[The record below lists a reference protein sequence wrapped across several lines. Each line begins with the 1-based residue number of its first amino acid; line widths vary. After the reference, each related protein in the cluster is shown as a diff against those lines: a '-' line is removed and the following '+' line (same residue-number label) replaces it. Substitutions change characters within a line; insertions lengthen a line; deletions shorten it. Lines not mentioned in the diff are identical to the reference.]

1 MRYLLIFLAAALP
14 ALTFEAH
21 SQVPDIFR
29 EMSGSSEIRHG
40 DTIQYRIPVNVRYLF
55 PEFTQAAVFNHN
67 GSRYFGTV
75 NVSLLDQRL
84 KMIDS
89 NGDTLD
95 VYNQEGIDRVN
106 TEHFRLVRASDKFV
120 VIHTEYNDVTLSVYT
135 ELHIASGN
143 KDEGS
148 RYGSKVNSVSYHN
161 SGMFGIAVY
170 TPKDRSQNVNVL
182 QYIRES
188 GYVLTVG
195 TTMLPATESSFIRI
209 FPRKKKAIKEF
220 VNTYRV
226 DFENPDSITT
236 LLELCTEDNR

>member
-1 MRYLLIFLAAALP
+1 
-14 ALTFEAH
+14 
-21 SQVPDIFR
+21 
-29 EMSGSSEIRHG
+29 
-40 DTIQYRIPVNVRYLF
+40 
-55 PEFTQAAVFNHN
+55 
-67 GSRYFGTV
+67 
-75 NVSLLDQRL
+75 
-84 KMIDS
+84 
-89 NGDTLD
+89 
-95 VYNQEGIDRVN
+95 
-106 TEHFRLVRASDKFV
+106 
-120 VIHTEYNDVTLSVYT
+120 
-135 ELHIASGN
+135 
-143 KDEGS
+143 
-148 RYGSKVNSVSYHN
+148 
-161 SGMFGIAVY
+161 MFGIAVY